1 MPHGRAFWFD
11 ARRMT
16 TTTTPA
22 DENALFSIGDTI
34 NLTIDDIA
42 FGGEGVGRHEGFV
55 VFVSFVAIGEEV
67 EVEIVEIKKSFAR
80 AKLLSV
86 LKASPDRVEPECQYF
101 GLCGGCQY
109 QHISYERQIE
119 IKHQQI
125 VELFRRIGGI
135 DGALIAPVIP
145 CPSPYGYR
153 NRIMLRSQWNKQIQG
168 LHIGFLQYDRPW
180 TVDLEECKI
189 AEPALSAQIKQVREN
204 PPERGG
210 LKVTLRLPPEGWVL
224 HHDSFFQNN
233 FHALPAL
240 VEAVEDRLKD
250 SGARHLIDAY
260 CGVGFFSIELAE
272 AVESY
277 AGVELDLRAVQAA
290 RENAVQRNAPNGDF
304 IHGKAEEL
312 LGSLLERFD
321 AAKTTVIVDPPRK
334 GCLPGSI
341 TSLREARPNQVIYV
355 SCHPATLAR
364 DMNALCAD
372 GVYRLERVIPVDMF
386 PQTQHVECVA
396 DLRLCDEAETADA
409 AAPES

>member
-1 MPHGRAFWFD
+1 MPYGGGFCFD

-16 TTTTPA
+16 TTANPA
-22 DENALFSIGDTI
+22 VETALLSLGDRI
-34 NLTIDDIA
+34 KLTIDDIA
-42 FGGEGVGRHEGFV
+42 FGGEGVGRVDDFV
-55 VFVSFVAIGEEV
+55 VFVSFVAIGDEV
-67 EVEIVEIKKSFAR
+67 EVEIVEIKKRFAR
-80 AKLLSV
+80 AKLLNV

-119 IKHQQI
+119 IKHKQI

-135 DGALIAPVIP
+135 KEAQIAPVIP

-189 AEPALSAQIKQVREN
+189 AEPALSEQIKQVRAN
-204 PPERGG
+204 PPARGG

-224 HHDSFFQNN
+224 HDDSFFQNN

-240 VEAVEDRLKD
+240 VETVENCLKD

-272 AVESY
+272 AVDSY
-277 AGVELDLRAVQAA
+277 AGVELDLRAVRAA
-290 RENAVQRNAPNGDF
+290 RENAAQRNAPNGDF

-341 TSLREARPNQVIYV
+341 KALREARPNQVIYV

-372 GVYRLERVIPVDMF
+372 GVYRLARVIPVDMF

-396 DLRLCDEAETADA
+396 DLRLCDESEPVE
-409 AAPES
+409 AAPVES